1 MIRIRQNDPA
11 PDPQHWRQWF
21 LSCYTVTVLGYQ
33 NQPEYA
39 NFKQLLEAPIADA
52 QEVLMTRYRLDYYC
66 MLQIEK

>member
-1 MIRIRQNDPA
+1 MIRFRIHNTG
-11 PDPQHWRQWF
+11 QWF

-66 MLQIEK
+66 MLQVEK